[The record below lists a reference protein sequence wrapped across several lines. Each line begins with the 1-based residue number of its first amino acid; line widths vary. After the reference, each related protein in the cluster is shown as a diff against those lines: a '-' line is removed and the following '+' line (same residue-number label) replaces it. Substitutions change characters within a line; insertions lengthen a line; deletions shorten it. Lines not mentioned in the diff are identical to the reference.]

1 VGRASRPN
9 QRRGGP
15 AFVPDTG
22 GSMWDKRPA
31 DMSPGEGYPEHYGL
45 GVVGANARE
54 ARVGGFGGGGG
65 GGGGGMGGGGG
76 NVYGGG
82 GGGGGGGYG
91 GSSSGNASVQE
102 KNQRKLYIGN
112 TPHGVPSHA
121 LGSFLEDTIRK
132 AFSPQDY
139 QRMCAGRSPVLD
151 CYVGAEKNFGFV
163 ELCSFDLAA
172 SVLLLDQVNFDGF
185 SLRMKRPKTFDEHG
199 QQGTAV
205 MPDRD
210 ALGLGSIGMSSVGG
224 GGGGMGGG
232 RVGAD
237 GITSMVPDGPG
248 KIFVGG
254 IPHHL
259 ADEQVKELL
268 QTFGPLRAFN
278 LIKDQT
284 TGKSK
289 GYGFCEY
296 MDHARTADAVGG
308 LNGLQIGEK
317 VLTVN
322 YASGGGRGGGAA
334 PAAPA
339 PRGVDITGMSA
350 DDAAQAALASAF
362 GADFGG
368 AGGYGG
374 GAYSGGA
381 YGAPPA
387 PPTHAPP
394 THARSVADQVSDMQ
408 GVLATKVP
416 TRVVKLTDM
425 VSAGELE
432 DENEFRDIALDVRQE
447 CSASG
452 TVLAVIMPRA
462 RDGYPADLQGN
473 IYVEFTSA
481 AEAHGAAL
489 ALCGKKFSEK
499 LINCDF
505 IAESKF
511 AEWKTRFGAA
521 A

>member
-1 VGRASRPN
+1 
-9 QRRGGP
+9 
-15 AFVPDTG
+15 
-22 GSMWDKRPA
+22 
-31 DMSPGEGYPEHYGL
+31 
-45 GVVGANARE
+45 
-54 ARVGGFGGGGG
+54 
-65 GGGGGMGGGGG
+65 MGGGAMGGGAMGG

-82 GGGGGGGYG
+82 SGGGNVYG
-91 GSSSGNASVQE
+91 GSSSGNASAQE

-121 LGSFLEDTIRK
+121 LSSFLEETIRK
-132 AFSPQDY
+132 AFSPQDI
-139 QRMCAGRSPVLD
+139 QRMCGGRPPVVD

-163 ELCSFDLAA
+163 ELSSFDLTA

-185 SLRMKRPKTFDEHG
+185 SLRIKRPKTFDEHG
-199 QQGTAV
+199 PQGTAV
-205 MPDRD
+205 MPDRE
-210 ALGLGSIGMSSVGG
+210 AIGLGAIGMGGVGG
-224 GGGGMGGG
+224 GGGSMGGG

-237 GITSMVPDGPG
+237 GITSLVPDGPG

-296 MDHARTADAVGG
+296 VDHARTADAVGG

-322 YASGGGRGGGAA
+322 YASGGRASAGA

-362 GADFGG
+362 GADFG
-368 AGGYGG
+368 ADGGYGG

-387 PPTHAPP
+387 PPTHAPA
-394 THARSVADQVSDMQ
+394 ARSVADQVSDMQ
-408 GVLATKVP
+408 GVLATKAP

-425 VSAGELE
+425 VSASELE

-473 IYVEFTSA
+473 IYVEFSSA
-481 AEAHGAAL
+481 PEAHGAAL

-511 AEWKTRFGAA
+511 AEWKARFGTAA
-521 A
+521 